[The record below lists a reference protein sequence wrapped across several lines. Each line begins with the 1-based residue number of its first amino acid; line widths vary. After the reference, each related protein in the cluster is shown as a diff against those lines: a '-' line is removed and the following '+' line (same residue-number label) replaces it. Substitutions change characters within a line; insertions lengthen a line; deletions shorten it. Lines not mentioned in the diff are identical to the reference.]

1 MPVED
6 TGNQRGTAR
15 ALSGD
20 FSPGAPEEHLRRPLS
35 RCRGRRCSAL
45 THVTMV
51 AGPDT
56 PSARDVTVLAL
67 SSHIVTIGRDI
78 TIPPDTGTSD
88 LAGQHLT
95 T

>member
-1 MPVED
+1 
-6 TGNQRGTAR
+6 
-15 ALSGD
+15 
-20 FSPGAPEEHLRRPLS
+20 
-35 RCRGRRCSAL
+35 
-45 THVTMV
+45 VTMV

-56 PSARDVTVLAL
+56 PSARDVPVLAL

>member
-1 MPVED
+1 MRMPATKGELP
-6 TGNQRGTAR
+6 GPLPRISGRGHRKNIFDGRFRTA
-15 ALSGD
+15 
-20 FSPGAPEEHLRRPLS
+20 GAAVL
-35 RCRGRRCSAL
+35 AL

-56 PSARDVTVLAL
+56 PSARDVTVLAR
-67 SSHIVTIGRDI
+67 SSQIVTIGRDI